1 VSTRTL
7 VILRHAKTANPEGVI
22 DTDRPLTQRG
32 HADAAAAGAWLA
44 RHDYA
49 VDVVLCSPSRRTRE
63 TWHEVALAL
72 ESAPTVRYESQ
83 VYAASAREL
92 LKVVRSAP
100 DDASTALLV
109 GHNPGLSELSIIL
122 DRAHADPDGLRT
134 AGIAV
139 HSWDGDWVDCGQG
152 TAPLTASHT
161 ARG

>member
-1 VSTRTL
+1 MSTRTL

-22 DTDRPLTQRG
+22 DSERPLTQRG

-44 RHDYA
+44 HHDYA

-63 TWHEVALAL
+63 TWHGVALAL
-72 ESAPTVRYESQ
+72 EAAPIVRYESQ
-83 VYAASAREL
+83 VYAASGREL
-92 LKVVRSAP
+92 LEVVRSAP
-100 DDASTALLV
+100 DDAATALLV
-109 GHNPGLSELSIIL
+109 GHNPGLSELSIML
-122 DRAHADPDGLRT
+122 DRAHADPDGIRT

-152 TAPLTASHT
+152 AAPLTASHT